1 MAVTASFHLV
11 RERAGGALVDM
22 AGMVRQGRLEDR
34 VPGLRFARRLG
45 TGSGRAMG
53 LQGDLRR
60 WGLFAVWDDEPSL
73 DAFDAGHPLPRRWR
87 ERGVESWSVRLR
99 PLAAHG
105 TWGGTDPFADL
116 DDVAAHREAG
126 ADGPVA
132 VLTRATVPVRHWR
145 SFYRAVPPVESHL
158 RAQPGLLEAAGVGE
172 WPVGLL
178 ATFSLWRSGDDVDA
192 FAYRDSAHHDVVRAT
207 RAGGWFAEA
216 LFARFRPYGSAGTW
230 GGSDPLAPDALATG
244 NGS

>member
-1 MAVTASFHLV
+1 MVATASFHLV
-11 RERAGGALVDM
+11 RERAGGAVADM
-22 AGMVRQGRLEDR
+22 AGMVRQGRLQDR

-45 TGSGRAMG
+45 TGRGRAMG

-60 WGLFAVWDDEPSL
+60 WGLFAVWDDESDL
-73 DAFDAGHPLPRRWR
+73 EAFDAGHPLPRRWR
-87 ERGVESWSVRLR
+87 ERSVESWSVRLR
-99 PLAAHG
+99 PLATHG
-105 TWGGTDPFADL
+105 TWGGIDPFADL
-116 DDVAAHREAG
+116 DDVAAHREAAG
-126 ADGPVA
+126 GGPVA
-132 VLTRATVPVRHWR
+132 VLTRATVPVRHWS
-145 SFYRAVPPVESHL
+145 SFYRAVPPVEAHL

-207 RAGGWFAEA
+207 RAGGWFTEA
-216 LFARFRPYGSAGTW
+216 LFARFRPYGSTGTWAGT
-230 GGSDPLAPDALATG
+230 DPLAPDAFATG